1 MPSVK
6 RLTIVQNFQQQN
18 RSVVLV
24 PNSGDPL
31 AFIIDAAK
39 KKLRIKK
46 PSKVKVFRSDG
57 TQVTESSSILDL
69 DTDSTILISSGEP
82 FVGGGT
88 AQSLP
93 PIAALASLSTPSASS
108 LPATNPSESHQP
120 DIPSEAIVLAH
131 ESYVDPS
138 AIAQLKAISKLQ
150 GVLSTIGMPD
160 LHPGTTFP
168 IGAIVITNHS
178 TIRPALIG
186 GDIGCGMGL
195 YVTGISASEAR
206 EKPSWIANKIRDIE
220 GAWEG
225 GNGCTVEEWLREAGV
240 ISIDSTWN
248 SSLGTIGGGNHFAEL
263 QVVEKI
269 WDQDAFD
276 EFVTPAFFPSS
287 LREQRLRPG
296 DRKDVPSS
304 LETKDFTS
312 NLFLLV
318 HSGSRGLGQNIL
330 ASTKSSLSS
339 AGIHTGAP
347 LAEGTEEF
355 DTYLSRHDDAC
366 RWACC
371 NRDLIA
377 HRILERIDETYNP
390 RPPHTSG
397 IDPDSECVSSIPFK
411 LKRRKVLDIWHNN
424 VERNSDWAPSIIS
437 PAEFPTS
444 ININPTS
451 PLAPNHVW
459 VHRKGAAPSDR
470 GLVIIP
476 GSRGAYSFLVLP
488 TGPQHRNGF
497 SLAHGAGRQ
506 LTRTKAL
513 ADFSRKYSPGPSKG
527 KKSEERSRHDASS
540 LETTRFG
547 GKVICED
554 KDLLFEEIPEAYKDI
569 ENVVKD
575 LADEGIVKIVATL
588 APVVTYKV
596 RK

>member
-6 RLTIVQNFQQQN
+6 RLTIVQNSQQQN
-18 RSVVLV
+18 RSVVL
-24 PNSGDPL
+24 
-31 AFIIDAAK
+31 
-39 KKLRIKK
+39 
-46 PSKVKVFRSDG
+46 
-57 TQVTESSSILDL
+57 VTESSSILDL

-276 EFVTPAFFPSS
+276 EFVTLSSS

-304 LETKDFTS
+304 LETKYFTS

-318 HSGSRGLGQNIL
+318 HSGSRGLGQSIL

-390 RPPHTSG
+390 LPPHTSG

-470 GLVIIP
+470 GPVIIP

-527 KKSEERSRHDASS
+527 KKSQERSRHDASS

-569 ENVVKD
+569 ESVVKD